1 MEDGEQLVTLKG
13 NGIAVFALAFHPNG
27 QQIATGGFGGTVRIF
42 NTTSGELVKA
52 FVPVPISP
60 KAKEEFVLVVTGM
73 TCGACVA
80 KVQNALIRVSGVIG
94 AEVSLEGKN
103 AVVNVEKGKITR
115 ADLIAVVKETG
126 FSATT
131 NY

>member
-27 QQIATGGFGGTVRIF
+27 QQIATGGFDGTVRIF

-60 KAKEEFVLVVTGM
+60 KAKEEIELVVTGM
-73 TCGACVA
+73 TCGVCVA
-80 KVQNALIRVSGVIG
+80 KVQNALSRVSGVIG

-115 ADLIAVVKETG
+115 ADLIAVVKKTG

>member
-1 MEDGEQLVTLKG
+1 ME
-13 NGIAVFALAFHPNG
+13 
-27 QQIATGGFGGTVRIF
+27 TVRIF

-60 KAKEEFVLVVTGM
+60 KAKEEIELVVTGM
-73 TCGACVA
+73 TCGVCVA
-80 KVQNALIRVSGVIG
+80 KVQNALSRVSGVIG

-115 ADLIAVVKETG
+115 ADLIAVVKKTG
-126 FSATT
+126 FSATA